1 MKQNDR
7 YYGTLCSL
15 VLQLLRLRPVS
26 KYSPGGGGTGELGKI
41 LNIALFRGI
50 K

>member
-7 YYGTLCSL
+7 YCGTLCSL
-15 VLQLLRLRPVS
+15 VLQLLRLRLVS
-26 KYSPGGGGTGELGKI
+26 KYRPGDGGTRELGKI
-41 LNIALFRGI
+41 PNIALFRGI

>member
-7 YYGTLCSL
+7 YCGTLYSL
-15 VLQLLRLRPVS
+15 VLQLLRLKLV
-26 KYSPGGGGTGELGKI
+26 KQYSPGKGDAGELGKI
-41 LNIALFRGI
+41 PNICQFRVI